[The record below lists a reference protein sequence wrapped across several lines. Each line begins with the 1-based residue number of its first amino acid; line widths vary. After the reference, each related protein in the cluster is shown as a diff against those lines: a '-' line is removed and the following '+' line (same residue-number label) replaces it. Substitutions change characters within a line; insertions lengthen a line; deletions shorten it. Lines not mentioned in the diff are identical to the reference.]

1 MVGIR
6 SVIIHRLGGGVGG
19 GITWGGWDGV
29 GGSPKNIIETYGGS
43 GKFKRDTNKIFQ
55 RPNPPDDK

>member
-19 GITWGGWDGV
+19 GITWFSGGTEGDIGRHQQ
-29 GGSPKNIIETYGGS
+29 SIKKAIE
-43 GKFKRDTNKIFQ
+43 N
-55 RPNPPDDK
+55 